1 MKLFELEEKRTY
13 GARGHAILVD
23 FQPGYASVPGYD
35 ESIQN
40 AVNYLNTFN
49 GNALIFYNG
58 MDVGMEDTL
67 EEVEEHYAEYGL
79 NTNADLNFMEK
90 GYAFLR
96 GWMDHPDIQDW
107 MIIRVFRYMYNNRLN
122 DSRDIEEEQLKEIL
136 RQDLRYEENDDM
148 IDDLMVDNI
157 YCAPWF
163 EPNDLKRYT
172 PALMGGGGKDEC
184 LREIELMM
192 NAFNL
197 KFKRVRDW
205 IYG

>member
-40 AVNYLNTFN
+40 AVNYLNTFS

-148 IDDLMVDNI
+148 IDVLTTDNI

-192 NAFNL
+192 NAFNF
-197 KFKRVRDW
+197 KYKRVRDW